1 MTEEQAVNK
10 RMRIFKGALLN
21 LPPGRI
27 VDLGAGHC
35 IFSQMAHDA
44 GRGITAVDARNVRV
58 PEGIQFPFI
67 HSDVRDIDLGPW
79 DIVLILGLFY
89 HMTIIDQERLL
100 SKCKGKTL
108 IVDTHT
114 SPTADVKDESYEG
127 RYYNDYSG
135 EPTSAWGNE
144 VSFWHTEKSLM
155 QIFADYGFS
164 ATKLSKNHAPGRA
177 FWRMDPVQ

>member
-21 LPPGRI
+21 LPQGRI

-35 IFSQMAHDA
+35 IFSQMVHDA
-44 GRGITAVDARNVRV
+44 GRDVTAVDARETRV
-58 PEGIQFPFI
+58 PGNIQFPFI
-67 HSDVRDIDLGPW
+67 QSDVRDIDLDQWG
-79 DIVLILGLFY
+79 IVLILGLLY
-89 HMTIIDQERLL
+89 HMTLSDQRKLL
-100 SKCKGKTL
+100 AKCKGKTL

-114 SPTADVKDESYEG
+114 SPTVESVEDGYEG

-135 EPTSAWGNE
+135 EPTSAWGNA

-155 QIFADYGFS
+155 RIFADYGFS